1 MLPIDP
7 GADIGRRAWIPC
19 PRCRDHEG
27 CDTCGTGRT
36 CTAHWRYLLANRG
49 RVLYL
54 QCPSCTHLWEHETPA
69 GGDAA

>member
-1 MLPIDP
+1 VLPIDP
-7 GADIGRRAWIPC
+7 GADIGRRAWIRC

-27 CDTCGTGRT
+27 CDDCAAGRT
-36 CTAHWRYLLANRG
+36 CTVHWRYLLANRG

-54 QCPSCTHLWEHETPA
+54 QCPSCAHLWEHETPV